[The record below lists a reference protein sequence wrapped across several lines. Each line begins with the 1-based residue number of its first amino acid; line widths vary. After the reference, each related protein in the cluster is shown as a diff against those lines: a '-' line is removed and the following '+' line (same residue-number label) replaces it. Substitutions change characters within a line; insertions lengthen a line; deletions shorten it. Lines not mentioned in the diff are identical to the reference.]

1 MPCTGEVRRA
11 SGRELFGEGCARVR
25 MRLCLLVAMYR
36 IALACDGADSREEG
50 ASKASAGAPGVSLDS
65 IRLGVL
71 TDESGP
77 TNAFALAR
85 LRAAR
90 VFFQALNDG
99 VIPVDLIGE
108 TSHVVGELGLPRG
121 L

>member
-1 MPCTGEVRRA
+1 M
-11 SGRELFGEGCARVR
+11 R
-25 MRLCLLVAMYR
+25 MRLCQLVAMYR

-99 VIPVDLIGE
+99 GGING
-108 TSHVVGELGLPRG
+108 R
-121 L
+121 